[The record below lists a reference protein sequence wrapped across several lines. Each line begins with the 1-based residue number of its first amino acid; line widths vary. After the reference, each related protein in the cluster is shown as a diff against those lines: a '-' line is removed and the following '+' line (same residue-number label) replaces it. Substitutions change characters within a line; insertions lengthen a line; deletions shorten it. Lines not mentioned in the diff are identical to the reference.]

1 MKRIYLFAIC
11 AIALASCKQNNVKIE
26 GTFTGSE
33 YDKVTLSEV
42 TTNKTTIL
50 DSAILASDKSLSYE
64 GQITEPIFVSVKSS
78 AGDIMNLLV
87 NPEEEIKFNVGKDFV
102 NNFSVEGSKDAELM
116 VEATKNLHRTEYSI
130 DSLQAIFAKES
141 LAGTLSSERKKE
153 MDKVYMSLFAK
164 QRNMSRRFLNKNYN
178 SLASI
183 FVIYQKYSRDKRY
196 ILNRSSDLPFIKMVV
211 DSLSAKYPKNRRV
224 AVLKKDYLEMEST
237 YNASVVVD
245 YMNSSESS
253 LPDLELP
260 NVNGDSI
267 KLSSV
272 DGKLKMLYFWSVSNK
287 NCVAFNTALKGVYSK
302 YKDRGFEVY
311 AVSLDA
317 DVAAWKKLI
326 KFDQLNWINVNDAN
340 FPNSLQTRIW
350 NIQQVPSYFL
360 INSKNEIVG
369 KNLTLKKLEIR
380 IENQL
385 K

>member
-11 AIALASCKQNNVKIE
+11 ALALVACKRSNVSIQ
-26 GTFTGSE
+26 GTFTGTE
-33 YDKVTLSEV
+33 YDKVIVSEI
-42 TTNKTTIL
+42 TTRKNTIIDTVDIKNNKEFNY
-50 DSAILASDKSLSYE
+50 S
-64 GQITEPIFVSVKSS
+64 GNITEPMFVSMKSS
-78 AGDIMNLLV
+78 GGDVINLLV
-87 NPEEEIKFNVGKDFV
+87 NPEENLKFSVG
-102 NNFSVEGSKDAELM
+102 NNFITTFDVQGSKDSELM
-116 VEATKNLHRTEYSI
+116 VEAAQNLYKTEYSI

-153 MDKVYMSLFAK
+153 MDKIYMSLFAK
-164 QRNMSRRFLNKNYN
+164 QRSYSRRFLNENHN

-196 ILNRSSDLPFIKMVV
+196 ILNRSNDLPFIKMVV

-224 AVLKKDYLEMEST
+224 AVLKKDYSEMEST
-237 YNASVVVD
+237 YNASVVAD
-245 YMNSSESS
+245 YMSSTESS
-253 LPDLELP
+253 LPDLKLP
-260 NVNGDSI
+260 DVKGDSI
-267 KLSSV
+267 SLNSV
-272 DGKLKMLYFWSVSNK
+272 NSKLKMLYFWSASNK
-287 NCVAFNTALKGVYSK
+287 NCVLFNNTLKSIYKK
-302 YKDRGFEVY
+302 YKNRGFEIY

-317 DVAAWKKLI
+317 DNEGWKKLV

-360 INSKNEIVG
+360 INNKNEIVG
-369 KNLTLKKLEIR
+369 KNLTMKKLEIR